1 MAIELFLEAEA
12 ASVGRTREVA
22 NNFGSVSALT
32 ASLLVN
38 ATGKLFGSV
47 PNELLAINDK
57 RARDEYDS
65 ESDTSEFKSDGE
77 TNQIDAVASRP
88 NHKLPISG
96 RLARPLLSLEY
107 LMSTLNAFETTV
119 PHDTVYALL
128 SIAQDAMPSTNL
140 ARITQ
145 SSSISVL
152 RCMTILVTRKQFD
165 IDYTRPFVDVCREF
179 VEHCIRGANRDN
191 RYRALDVL
199 CRPWACK
206 QEDLDRR
213 RRDFEDQRRL
223 KRKDRGQYKTHNGI
237 SSGDL
242 YAISQRNRAALR
254 VSMLGEGLL
263 PTWIPQLGNAPFEL
277 EHRKDSLEP
286 GVNRKNADSLVGLPS
301 PEKSFYSASGTYRV
315 DLKTLKF
322 RKTLTSKVELDHSS
336 MFTKGFVLDTLLHV
350 EDTAVDGHIPM
361 SWAERAGWRAIKG
374 SPPEVLWRTLVANR
388 TGAGALPPT
397 FWQKACEEAFR
408 KHEGASTSIDT
419 TRLMKLGHNSLV
431 SQYCQRIQ
439 AATWNRVLITTEN
452 EHIGLASRYVRS
464 GDKLCIL
471 FGCSVPVVL
480 RPSAK
485 NDVLVRQELGQE
497 LQHIVNVIKRGWR
510 QYVQNKKQ
518 HHRRKTI
525 AMVVS
530 CRYWLEETEWLWANG
545 WVEEDAEEAA
555 YGQSA
560 SCIKSLVSRAM
571 KSFSEWRHI
580 KRVQGWRDG
589 QGDNDT
595 NPSSH
600 EEGAQHD
607 DGAHVPSPESMLGQ
621 RQEPNRSC
629 SVSRPQAL
637 DWWEFELALVAG
649 RHWKREVQKM
659 KASRSAYANTLV
671 TPLWKSAKHDK
682 YQAFQSSRVSPERG
696 VDNQPSI
703 LNDHAQPTTLPRPED
718 IQPWKSA
725 ELPSFICP
733 LTVKPGW
740 IRQHGECQVLQPEE
754 QEVYEAIFRRKMQIR
769 LGEDAYFS
777 YEFLGEAYVHGM
789 MDGEAVKNR
798 GKNERDILFEIR

>member
-1 MAIELFLEAEA
+1 MAIELFLEAES

-32 ASLLVN
+32 ASLLVS

-47 PNELLAINDK
+47 LNEPLAINNR
-57 RARDEYDS
+57 RASDESDS
-65 ESDTSEFKSDGE
+65 ESDTSEFKSDNE

-88 NHKLPISG
+88 NYKLSISG
-96 RLARPLLSLEY
+96 RHARPLLSLEY

-128 SIAQDAMPSTNL
+128 SIAQDAMPNTNL

-145 SSSISVL
+145 TSSISVL
-152 RCMTILVTRKQFD
+152 RCMRILVTRKQFD
-165 IDYTRPFVDVCREF
+165 IDYTRPFVDVCKEF

-242 YAISQRNRAALR
+242 YVISQKNRAALR
-254 VSMLGEGLL
+254 VSVLGEGLL
-263 PTWIPQLGNAPFEL
+263 PSWILQLGNAPFEL
-277 EHRKDSLEP
+277 EHRKDSLGP
-286 GVNRKNADSLVGLPS
+286 GVTRKNANSLVGLPH
-301 PEKSFYSASGTYRV
+301 PEKSFYSASGAYRV

-322 RKTLTSKVELDHSS
+322 RKTLTSQVELDYSS
-336 MFTKGFVLDTLLHV
+336 IFTKGFVLDTLLHV
-350 EDTAVDGHIPM
+350 EDAAVDGHIPM
-361 SWAERAGWRAIKG
+361 SWTERAGWRATKG

-388 TGAGALPPT
+388 TGTGALPPT

-408 KHEGASTSIDT
+408 KHEGARTSIDT

-431 SQYCQRIQ
+431 NQYCQRIQ

-452 EHIGLASRYVRS
+452 RHLGLASRNVQS

-480 RPSAK
+480 RPSVK
-485 NDVLVRQELGQE
+485 SDILVKEELGRE
-497 LQHIVNVIKRGWR
+497 LQHIVNMIKRGWR
-510 QYVQNKKQ
+510 KYVQNKKQ
-518 HHRRKTI
+518 HHQRKTI
-525 AMVVS
+525 AMVAS
-530 CRYWLEETEWLWANG
+530 CRHWLEETEWLWANG
-545 WVEEDAEEAA
+545 WVEEDAEEAVYGESA
-555 YGQSA
+555 Y
-560 SCIKSLVSRAM
+560 CIKSLVSRAM

-580 KRVQGWRDG
+580 KRVQCWRDG
-589 QGDNDT
+589 HEGNDT
-595 NPSSH
+595 DPSSH
-600 EEGAQHD
+600 EGAQHD
-607 DGAHVPSPESMLGQ
+607 DRAHIPSPESM
-621 RQEPNRSC
+621 RQESNRLFL
-629 SVSRPQAL
+629 VSKPQAL

-649 RHWKREVQKM
+649 RHWKRETQRM
-659 KASRSAYANTLV
+659 KASRLAYANMLV
-671 TPLWKSAKHDK
+671 APLWKSAKHDE
-682 YQAFQSSRVSPERG
+682 YQAFQSARVSQDRCVDAQHLERNG
-696 VDNQPSI
+696 
-703 LNDHAQPTTLPRPED
+703 HAQPTTLPRPED
-718 IQPWKSA
+718 IQACESTK
-725 ELPSFICP
+725 LPTFVYP
-733 LTVKPGW
+733 LTVRPGW
-740 IRQHGECQVLQPEE
+740 IREHGEPQVMQPKE
-754 QEVYEAIFRRKMQIR
+754 QEVYEALFRRNMQLR

-777 YEFLGEAYVHGM
+777 YKFLGEAYVHGM
-789 MDGEAVKNR
+789 MDGEAVKSR
-798 GKNERDILFEIR
+798 GKDEQDILFEIR